1 MDLVDI
7 PVAVG
12 RVPPVQ
18 EEKAFARNILRSL
31 SLTIKCWMYISY
43 VLLLE

>member
-18 EEKAFARNILRSL
+18 EEKAFARNILARFP
-31 SLTIKCWMYISY
+31 
-43 VLLLE
+43 